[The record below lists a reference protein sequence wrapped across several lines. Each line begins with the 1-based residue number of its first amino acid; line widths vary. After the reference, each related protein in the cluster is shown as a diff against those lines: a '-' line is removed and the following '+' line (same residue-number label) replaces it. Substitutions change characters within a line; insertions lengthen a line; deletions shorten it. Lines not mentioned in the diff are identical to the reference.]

1 MGWGYRWE
9 RKMLVQK
16 LIIKEVLRLIT
27 KKFKLN
33 TVLKYVE
40 EPNELDEEVKQLRN
54 RVDILEII
62 LKKEK

>member
-1 MGWGYRWE
+1 
-9 RKMLVQK
+9 MLVQK

-33 TVLKYVE
+33 DVLKYVE
-40 EPNELDEEVKQLRN
+40 QPNELDEEVEQLN
-54 RVDILEII
+54 KRVDILEHII